1 MKSITIDPELCN
13 GCRLC
18 VGTCPYFVIEYNS
31 ETEQA
36 AVRQG
41 ALDYCSCCGHCGAIC
56 PQSAIT
62 VSYTG
67 SGPLPDVSA
76 ESLPTPGQFRKL
88 AVSRRSIRA
97 YSSTLVQ
104 RAIFDEIFDTI
115 RYAPS
120 GMNGQSVRWLVIEDP
135 KKVNDLVAG
144 IIQWARETVEK
155 HPDHILAPLLPL
167 IIGAWNQGA
176 DKVCHG
182 APHLVFAYSHK
193 DNPVGY
199 IDSIIAMT
207 HLDLIAP
214 LYGLGTCWA
223 GIVQIALDSS
233 PELMQRIGLPPDHKT
248 NYGMMIGYPAY
259 PYKGV
264 PLRNAPSVIY
274 SQ

>member
-1 MKSITIDPELCN
+1 MTSITIDPDLCN
-13 GCRLC
+13 GCQLC
-18 VGTCPYFVIEYNS
+18 IGTCPYFVLECNS
-31 ETEQA
+31 STEQA
-36 AVRQG
+36 AVRPG
-41 ALDYCSCCGHCGAIC
+41 ALEYCSSCGHCSAVC
-56 PQSAIT
+56 PQSAIL
-62 VSYTG
+62 VSYDG

-76 ESLPTPGQFRKL
+76 DSLPTPGEFRKL

-97 YSSTLVQ
+97 YASTPVQ
-104 RAIFDEIFDTI
+104 RATFDEIFNTI

-135 KKVNDLVAG
+135 KKVHDLVSD
-144 IIQWARETVEK
+144 IIDWARDIAQN
-155 HPDHILAPLLPL
+155 HPDHILAPLFPM
-167 IIGAWNQGA
+167 IINAWDQGS

-193 DNPVGY
+193 DNPVGF

-223 GIVQIALDSS
+223 GIVQIALDAS
-233 PELMQRIGLPPDHKT
+233 PDLMHSIGIPADHKT

-259 PYKGV
+259 SYKNV
-264 PLRNAPSVIY
+264 PLRNAVSVIY
-274 SQ
+274 S